1 MAKKTEAERL
11 ADLEAR
17 KKVLE
22 AQMQS
27 IQARQRERIRKADTR
42 RKVIL
47 GGMLLAKAE
56 QDERIARMVADM
68 VKAITRPADRS
79 AFDGWT
85 PPTPAEAAALAG
97 QSST

>member
-1 MAKKTEAERL
+1 MAKKTEAEKL
-11 ADLEAR
+11 ADLEA
-17 KKVLE
+17 KKKALE
-22 AQMQS
+22 AQMQA
-27 IQARQRERIRKADTR
+27 IQSRQKERLRKADTR
-42 RKVIL
+42 RKVVL

-85 PPTPAEAAALAG
+85 PSKPAAAAVEG
-97 QSST
+97 

>member
-17 KKVLE
+17 KSALE
-22 AQMQS
+22 AQMQE
-27 IQARQRERIRKADTR
+27 IQARQKERLRKADTR

-68 VKAITRPADRS
+68 VKAVDRPADRS

-85 PPTPAEAAALAG
+85 PPTLRTKV
-97 QSST
+97 Q